1 MKRIDPL
8 VIDLCV
14 TMVRGY
20 YGVKYASSAEDL
32 AKLISD
38 EFECICLPEDVQK
51 YALEDLDTLEALEMS
66 EIIGLS

>member
-1 MKRIDPL
+1 MERINPL

-20 YGVKYASSAEDL
+20 YGVKYANTAEEL

-38 EFECICLPEDVQK
+38 DFDCICLPEDVEK
-51 YALEDLDTLEALEMS
+51 YALDDLDTLEAIELYEKTF
-66 EIIGLS
+66 

>member
-1 MKRIDPL
+1 MERINPL

-20 YGVKYASSAEDL
+20 YGVKYASTIEEL

-51 YALEDLDTLEALEMS
+51 YAMDDLDTLEAIELYEK
-66 EIIGLS
+66 IY